1 LNFSYQFNGPQVH
14 DGQSWNYSATATVT
28 ETIYYN
34 WNYTGLHAWFLAS
47 AKVSAFAY
55 GPGNDYRE
63 VTLFDGT
70 VWHNFSYSGES
81 QLQVHAGHAYGFRIY
96 GINFDSN
103 AILRGNLAI
112 VADKNPP
119 LIVPVVSGTQGSGG
133 WYRSDV
139 QLGWN
144 VTTNPAL
151 PIISQTGCGP
161 VTISVDTPGSVL
173 TCTATSDAGT
183 TTNSVTLKRDATAP
197 VITGTAAVPPNEAG
211 WYTSPVTVLFHCSDA
226 TSNVSSCSPGTVVM
240 SEGANQSVTGVAVD
254 NAGNSAN
261 VTVTGIHADWTP
273 PATTDNAPTRAVR
286 EDVTVTLTASD
297 HLSVVSSTYYRV
309 NGTETRTGNW
319 IGLTSEGAY
328 SIVYWSKDSAGNVEP
343 QRSTA
348 VVIDRTSPV
357 TSHNA
362 PTGPVSRNVTV
373 TFTPTDNLT
382 AIAATYYK
390 VDGGSQ
396 QSGDAVTIAAAGT
409 HAVEYW
415 SVDQAGNVE
424 EANTV
429 IVTID
434 KTPPV
439 TTARVSP
446 DGAALRLQGQ
456 DNLSVQV
463 ATYYRLDN
471 GNKMSGDT
479 VSLNM
484 SGLRMIT
491 YWSEDEA
498 GNSES
503 PNVIVFLDMDGN
515 GRSDIVDV
523 VMAVNDKLDANGDGL
538 FTREDV
544 ILFLQSVTTF
554 QPVTIEY

>member
-1 LNFSYQFNGPQVH
+1 
-14 DGQSWNYSATATVT
+14 
-28 ETIYYN
+28 
-34 WNYTGLHAWFLAS
+34 
-47 AKVSAFAY
+47 
-55 GPGNDYRE
+55 
-63 VTLFDGT
+63 
-70 VWHNFSYSGES
+70 
-81 QLQVHAGHAYGFRIY
+81 
-96 GINFDSN
+96 
-103 AILRGNLAI
+103 
-112 VADKNPP
+112 
-119 LIVPVVSGTQGSGG
+119 
-133 WYRSDV
+133 
-139 QLGWN
+139 
-144 VTTNPAL
+144 
-151 PIISQTGCGP
+151 
-161 VTISVDTPGSVL
+161 
-173 TCTATSDAGT
+173 
-183 TTNSVTLKRDATAP
+183 
-197 VITGTAAVPPNEAG
+197 
-211 WYTSPVTVLFHCSDA
+211 
-226 TSNVSSCSPGTVVM
+226 
-240 SEGANQSVTGVAVD
+240 
-254 NAGNSAN
+254 
-261 VTVTGIHADWTP
+261 
-273 PATTDNAPTRAVR
+273 
-286 EDVTVTLTASD
+286 
-297 HLSVVSSTYYRV
+297 
-309 NGTETRTGNW
+309 
-319 IGLTSEGAY
+319 
-328 SIVYWSKDSAGNVEP
+328 
-343 QRSTA
+343 
-348 VVIDRTSPV
+348 
-357 TSHNA
+357 
-362 PTGPVSRNVTV
+362 
-373 TFTPTDNLT
+373 LT